1 MLTASSGPA
10 RSAPPRLNPFFFRV
24 RCSRRRRAHRVR
36 HQVLIPSSSG
46 CGAHALPA
54 QPGGPRRVLIPSSS
68 GCGAH
73 VWRLFA
79 AGDGVGLN
87 PFFFRV
93 RCSRTPWAASRSAG
107 VLIPSSSGCGAHSS
121 LDSASGP
128 VPVLIPSSSG
138 CGAHRGQR
146 RAASGVHV
154 LIPSSSGCGAHAAG
168 HRGPANRARLNP
180 FFFRVRCSRGLAQ
193 PLRRRGLVLIPSSSG
208 CGAHFASWRC
218 TSS

>member
-1 MLTASSGPA
+1 MLTI
-10 RSAPPRLNPFFFRV
+10 RPRT
-24 RCSRRRRAHRVR
+24 RC
-36 HQVLIPSSSG
+36 
-46 CGAHALPA
+46 CG
-54 QPGGPRRVLIPSSS
+54 RVLIPSSS

-73 VWRLFA
+73 IGALASPPRPS
-79 AGDGVGLN
+79 GLN

-93 RCSRTPWAASRSAG
+93 RCSPIRAERLAARAA
-107 VLIPSSSGCGAHSS
+107 VLIPSSSGCGAHTGPSGVGARPPGLNPFFFRVRCS
-121 LDSASGP
+121 LGEHLVRRLARGLNPFFFRVRCSLIGWRWWRVDR
-128 VPVLIPSSSG
+128 VLIPSSSG